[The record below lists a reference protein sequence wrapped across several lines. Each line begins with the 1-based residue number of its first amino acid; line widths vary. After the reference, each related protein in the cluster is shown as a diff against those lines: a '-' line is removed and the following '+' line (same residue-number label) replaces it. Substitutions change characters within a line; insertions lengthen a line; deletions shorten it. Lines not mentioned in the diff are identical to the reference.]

1 MNSYVRKSGE
11 SHGTTQALRG
21 KEKVRGDT
29 LPLGLQLLLSLGPRH
44 CGWRGREHCLLM
56 AHVRPVRQRETGPE
70 PGRQVRV
77 QGLAWDTPGRP
88 QPVAGAPPRAPRLP
102 PASSLLGRGH
112 PPGKRVAALLPRG
125 HGTMCS
131 LLCSRGFW
139 GSFSVLQVLP
149 ILKEKRV
156 RF

>member
-29 LPLGLQLLLSLGPRH
+29 LPLGLQLLLSLGPRY
-44 CGWRGREHCLLM
+44 CGWCGREHCLLM

-77 QGLAWDTPGRP
+77 QGLALETPGRP
-88 QPVAGAPPRAPRLP
+88 QPVAGAPPASPTA
-102 PASSLLGRGH
+102 ASSQLPARPGAPPLGS
-112 PPGKRVAALLPRG
+112 RVAALLPRG

-131 LLCSRGFW
+131 LLCSRGFC
-139 GSFSVLQVLP
+139 GSFQFF
-149 ILKEKRV
+149 
-156 RF
+156 RFFLS